1 MINCVDLK
9 TVIRF
14 VICSAFQRYKSC
26 FSSDGSAK
34 AYQIYQACT
43 ERVLG
48 LLLDENQF
56 QRKFTKEQ
64 ATGYVMMIAQLE
76 YACGAGFSS
85 NRQFKFYF

>member
-1 MINCVDLK
+1 M
-9 TVIRF
+9 
-14 VICSAFQRYKSC
+14 ICSAFQRYKSC
-26 FSSDGSAK
+26 FSSDESAK

-76 YACGAGFSS
+76 YVCGAGFSS